1 MKDGISIEILIILK
15 GLNEKL
21 YVNNFDNVDEMNK
34 LFEKHY
40 LFNKFKNRM
49 AKQSYL
55 LRILYP

>member
-21 YVNNFDNVDEMNK
+21 YVNNFDNLDEMNK

-49 AKQSYL
+49 AK
-55 LRILYP
+55 